1 MTDTLTEE
9 IRLLALEDRPETAA
23 LEKRCFSSSW
33 TAEQF
38 AEAWR
43 QDWFAGYGL
52 FREGRL
58 LGYITLCVLAG
69 ELEVLNIALSPEE
82 RGRGLSFPLMAHAL
96 CDTQE
101 GGHRRAKG
109 LPPEGWETAFLE
121 VRAGNRPARALYARL
136 GFRESGRRRGYYAD
150 GEDALVMTL
159 DSAGFRRTFTQ
170 EREK

>member
-1 MTDTLTEE
+1 MEE
-9 IRLLALEDRPETAA
+9 IRPLELEDMPETAA

-33 TAEQF
+33 TVQQF
-38 AEAWR
+38 VEAWR

-96 CDTQE
+96 RDTQE

-121 VRAGNRPARALYARL
+121 VRVGNRPARALYARL
-136 GFRESGRRRGYYAD
+136 GFQESGRRRHYYAD
-150 GEDALVMTL
+150 GEDALIMTL
-159 DSAGFRRTFTQ
+159 DATGFRLSLAG
-170 EREK
+170 EKKA

>member
-1 MTDTLTEE
+1 MEE
-9 IRLLALEDRPETAA
+9 IRRLVLEDMPEVAA
-23 LEKRCFSSSW
+23 LEARCFPSFW

-52 FREGRL
+52 FRNGTL
-58 LGYITLCVLAG
+58 LGYITLRVLAG

-82 RGRGLSFPLMAHAL
+82 RGRGLSFPLMDTAL
-96 CDTQE
+96 RDTRE
-101 GGHRRAKG
+101 GGHRREKG

-121 VRAGNRPARALYARL
+121 VRVGNVPARALYTRL
-136 GFRESGRRRGYYAD
+136 GFQKAGLRRHYYDD

-159 DSAGFRRTFTQ
+159 EASALPQVSGG
-170 EREK
+170 EA